1 VAAPRRLRRREGDR
15 LVPDRLGRDVA
26 SFRQALQRMVIGQ
39 EPAVESVTQAFQIFR
54 SGLASAE
61 RPLGCFL
68 FLGPTGTG
76 KTNLVEAIA
85 EVCFGDRRAMLKV
98 DCAEYS
104 HSHEIARLIGSPPGY
119 LGHQETSPYLASANI
134 TRYQTVDCPFTLLL
148 FDEIEKANDALWQLL
163 LGILD
168 KGRVTLGNNKEVDL
182 TSCFIFLTS
191 NIGSRSVS
199 DILAPGLGFVREN
212 RESAASVQK
221 RIEEAVLWKARRT
234 FAPEFLNRID
244 HKIVFHRLTT
254 AELEQILSLELAR
267 IEQRLAHRGA
277 PIAFE
282 WTDRLRARLLEEGTD
297 PENGARPMKRVL
309 ERRVVFPLARLFA
322 SEQLRGGEAVTV
334 DWSKESDEVE
344 FVRTSPRLLAASA
357 G

>member
-1 VAAPRRLRRREGDR
+1 
-15 LVPDRLGRDVA
+15 
-26 SFRQALQRMVIGQ
+26 
-39 EPAVESVTQAFQIFR
+39 
-54 SGLASAE
+54 
-61 RPLGCFL
+61 
-68 FLGPTGTG
+68 
-76 KTNLVEAIA
+76 
-85 EVCFGDRRAMLKV
+85 MLKV

-199 DILAPGLGFVREN
+199 EILAPGLGFVREN

-244 HKIVFHRLTT
+244 HKIVFHRLTHGR
-254 AELEQILSLELAR
+254 AREDPLAR
-267 IEQRLAHRGA
+267 AGTHRA
-277 PIAFE
+277 AARASRRA
-282 WTDRLRARLLEEGTD
+282 DRLRVDRPRCAPGCSRRARTRRTAH
-297 PENGARPMKRVL
+297 AR
-309 ERRVVFPLARLFA
+309 
-322 SEQLRGGEAVTV
+322 
-334 DWSKESDEVE
+334 
-344 FVRTSPRLLAASA
+344 
-357 G
+357 